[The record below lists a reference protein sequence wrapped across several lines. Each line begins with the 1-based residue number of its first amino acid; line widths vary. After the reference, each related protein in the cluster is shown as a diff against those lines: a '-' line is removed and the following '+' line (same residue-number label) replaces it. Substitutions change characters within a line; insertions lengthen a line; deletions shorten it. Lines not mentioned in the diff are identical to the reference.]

1 MCMKTIKSVVLV
13 IFILVFTTLKAQ
25 NTTIINSE
33 VGVFLGP
40 TFFQGDFGQAD
51 NFKSSTANVGMGFEF
66 AYIMDF
72 SDSRLKSRFFQTIA
86 DHVKQR
92 FQISYSKVKLKHIPV
107 PVSNT
112 STEYL
117 NFKAMTGEAKTL
129 SFGAISEIYLF
140 SIIRQQYKL
149 EPYLSLGI
157 AYNIAKPN
165 VSSSLTIPSVYTT
178 GSQKIFNERQTT
190 LSFSYGAGARFH
202 LDNVDLVIEGNMQ
215 NFLSDRIDGLDP
227 EVPGDKSNDSMVSF
241 RLGAVFQI
249 DARK

>member
-1 MCMKTIKSVVLV
+1 MYMKNIKSV
-13 IFILVFTTLKAQ
+13 ILVVFFLVFSNIKAQ

-40 TFFQGDFGQAD
+40 TFFQGDFGQAES
-51 NFKSSTANVGMGFEF
+51 FRSSTANVGMGFEF

-72 SDSRLKSRFFQTIA
+72 SDSRIKSNFFQTLA

-107 PVSNT
+107 PVSST
-112 STEYL
+112 SIEYL

-140 SIIRQQYKL
+140 SIIQQKYKL
-149 EPYLSLGI
+149 EPYISLGI

-165 VSSSLTIPSVYTT
+165 ISSSLTIPSVYTT
-178 GSQKIFNERQTT
+178 GSQKIFNDRQTA
-190 LSFSYGAGARFH
+190 LSFSYGAGARFR
-202 LDNVDLVIEGNMQ
+202 LNNVDLVVEGYIQ
-215 NFLSDRIDGLDP
+215 SFLSDRIDGLDP
-227 EVPGDKSNDSMVSF
+227 EVPNDKSNDSMVSF
-241 RLGAVFQI
+241 RLGAIFHI
-249 DARK
+249 DGRK